1 MKMVPPFVFGRRNR
15 LKKMK
20 NTRTFRFLIPGAMFL
35 AGILGSAAIA
45 QQFTS
50 KAPTA
55 ADWAALAKLPDF
67 NGVWERGG
75 VGGGGNAAFGTQPN
89 PAGQRGN
96 RAAAGNRGAAPQRG
110 GGDGGQRRGGGGPSF
125 TPQYEAM
132 RVAAAGGP
140 QPEDNSTANCL
151 PPGMPGIM
159 GQPYPMEFL
168 LTPGKVTIVIEAYT
182 QVRHIYTDG
191 RTLPEDPDP
200 KFFGTSI
207 GRWEGDTLVAET
219 VGFNEH
225 VQIARGVPHSDKMK
239 IVERFRLTDPD
250 TMSIET
256 TITDPGVLTA
266 PYTTSATL
274 RRHRNWTIS
283 EYICEENNR
292 NYVDPTGKAGINL
305 TVPGTPKKD

>member
-1 MKMVPPFVFGRRNR
+1 MNKCRICFEMLGAV
-15 LKKMK
+15 
-20 NTRTFRFLIPGAMFL
+20 LIAVAL
-35 AGILGSAAIA
+35 ASLGLA
-45 QQFTS
+45 QQYVY
-50 KAPTA
+50 KAPTP

-67 NGVWERGG
+67 SGVWERGG
-75 VGGGGNAAFGTQPN
+75 VGAGGNTNPAFGPQPTRGGA
-89 PAGQRGN
+89 PAAPPAPPQ
-96 RAAAGNRGAAPQRG
+96 RGAAADGGQQRGARG
-110 GGDGGQRRGGGGPSF
+110 GGRGSAAGPQF

-132 RVAAAGGP
+132 RLAAAKVP
-140 QPEDNSTANCL
+140 QPEDNATANCL

-191 RTLPEDPDP
+191 RPLPQDPDP

-207 GRWEGDTLVAET
+207 GRWEGDTLVVET
-219 VGFNEH
+219 VGFSDH
-225 VQIARGVPHSDKMK
+225 VQHARGVPHSDKMK

-250 TMSIET
+250 GMTIET
-256 TITDPGVLTA
+256 TISDPVVLTA
-266 PYTTSATL
+266 PYTTSASL
-274 RRHRNWTIS
+274 RRHRNWTVS

-305 TVPGTPKKD
+305 TVPGTKKD

>member
-1 MKMVPPFVFGRRNR
+1 M
-15 LKKMK
+15 
-20 NTRTFRFLIPGAMFL
+20 
-35 AGILGSAAIA
+35 
-45 QQFTS
+45 
-50 KAPTA
+50 
-55 ADWAALAKLPDF
+55 
-67 NGVWERGG
+67 
-75 VGGGGNAAFGTQPN
+75 
-89 PAGQRGN
+89 
-96 RAAAGNRGAAPQRG
+96 RAAAARA
-110 GGDGGQRRGGGGPSF
+110 
-125 TPQYEAM
+125 
-132 RVAAAGGP
+132 P

-168 LTPGKVTIVIEAYT
+168 MTPGKVTIVIEAYT

-191 RTLPEDPDP
+191 RPLPEDPDP

-207 GRWEGDTLVAET
+207 GHWQGDTLVAET
-219 VGFNEH
+219 VGFNDH
-225 VQIARGVPHSDKMK
+225 VQLARGVPHSDKMK

-266 PYTTSATL
+266 PYITTGTL

-283 EYICEENNR
+283 EYVCEENNR
-292 NYVDPTGKAGINL
+292 NYVDQTGKAGINL

>member
-1 MKMVPPFVFGRRNR
+1 MDNQKLADRIACTVLFAAALGWSVF
-15 LKKMK
+15 
-20 NTRTFRFLIPGAMFL
+20 
-35 AGILGSAAIA
+35 A
-45 QQFTS
+45 QQPIY

-55 ADWAALAKLPDF
+55 ADWSALAKLPDF
-67 NGVWERGG
+67 SGVWERGG
-75 VGGGGNAAFGTQPN
+75 GGG
-89 PAGQRGN
+89 
-96 RAAAGNRGAAPQRG
+96 RGAAAAPAGGRG
-110 GGDGGQRRGGGGPSF
+110 NAPARGATPGAGARGRGGPSF
-125 TPQYEAM
+125 TPKYEAM
-132 RVAAAGGP
+132 RVAAASAP
-140 QPEDNSTANCL
+140 PPEDSQTANCL

-191 RTLPEDPDP
+191 RSLPDEPDP

-219 VGFNEH
+219 VGFNDF
-225 VQIARGVPHSDKMK
+225 VQHARGVPHGDKMK

-256 TITDPGVLTA
+256 TISDPDALTM
-266 PYTTSATL
+266 PYTTTASL

-283 EYICEENNR
+283 EYVCEENNR
-292 NYVDPTGKAGINL
+292 NSVDSSGKAGIDV
-305 TVPGTPKKD
+305 TPPGTDKK

>member
-1 MKMVPPFVFGRRNR
+1 MLFA
-15 LKKMK
+15 L
-20 NTRTFRFLIPGAMFL
+20 FLT
-35 AGILGSAAIA
+35 GILAATGLT
-45 QQFTS
+45 QQITS

-55 ADWAALAKLPDF
+55 ADWAALAKLSDF
-67 NGVWERGG
+67 TGVWERAG
-75 VGGGGNAAFGTQPN
+75 VGSGGNPVFGTP
-89 PAGQRGN
+89 PARGN
-96 RAAAGNRGAAPQRG
+96 RGPTPQGGAAPAARGAAA
-110 GGDGGQRRGGGGPSF
+110 GPSF

-132 RVAAAGGP
+132 RAAAARGP

-191 RTLPEDPDP
+191 RTLPQDPDP

-207 GRWEGDTLVAET
+207 GHWEADTLVAET
-219 VGFNEH
+219 AGFNDH
-225 VQIARGVPHSDKMK
+225 VQVARGVPHSDKMK
-239 IVERFRLTDPD
+239 IVERFRLTDSD
-250 TMSIET
+250 TMTIEM
-256 TITDPGVLTA
+256 TITDPVVLTK
-266 PYTTSATL
+266 PYTTVSTL

-292 NYVDPTGKAGINL
+292 NYVDQTGKAGINL
-305 TVPGTPKKD
+305 TVPGTQKKD